1 DVDEVGE
8 DALPHDIRGIALG
21 RHSVSHTNS
30 ILPHYEARAGGCRKE
45 VLCYSRHLRG
55 RSSAAEHQL
64 PKLRTRV
71 RFPSPALDTLHAAR
85 SARSGSFVRGRPLT
99 PRVRLGRILTG

>member
-30 ILPHYEARAGGCRKE
+30 ILPHSEARAGGCRTE

-71 RFPSPALDTLHAAR
+71 RFPSPALSNALV
-85 SARSGSFVRGRPLT
+85 SWLVST
-99 PRVRLGRILTG
+99 PRTTARERHLSMRSYRTS